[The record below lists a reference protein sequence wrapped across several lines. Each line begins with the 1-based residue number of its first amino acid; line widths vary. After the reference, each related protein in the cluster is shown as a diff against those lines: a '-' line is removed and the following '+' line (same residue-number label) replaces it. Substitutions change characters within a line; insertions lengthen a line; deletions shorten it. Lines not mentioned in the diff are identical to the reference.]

1 MIFIFGEKG
10 AGSHKDKQEVYEW
23 RWKNQV
29 IEIDNMSRK
38 TVLREQ
44 YKNTD
49 NLKLRKSLHEKYS
62 VNKVGFQRWMF
73 EQYPFGPRM
82 KVLELG
88 SGRGE
93 LWNYYFESDMLQSYE
108 MDITLSDFS
117 EGMVEYLLQNYSEKR
132 ISVKKID
139 IINIPFE
146 KEAFDLIIAN
156 SMLYHV
162 KDIDSALSEVKRVLK
177 KDGLFYCSTF
187 GINGMTQYL
196 YHALDELGIPYN
208 HESNI
213 SFTLQ
218 NGMQLLQRQFGRVE
232 RRDYEDALE
241 IDKVEDYLEY
251 IYSMASMQGLDR
263 KYYEIL
269 LDYFNSRKVNGYL
282 HVPKEYGMFAAGKE

>member
-1 MIFIFGEKG
+1 MIDI
-10 AGSHKDKQEVYEW
+10 
-23 RWKNQV
+23 N
-29 IEIDNMSRK
+29 NMSSQ
-38 TVLREQ
+38 TVLKEQ
-44 YKNTD
+44 YKNTG

-62 VNKVGFQRWMF
+62 VNKVGFQKWMF
-73 EQYPFGPRM
+73 EQYPFRTKM

-93 LWNYYFESDMLQSYE
+93 LWNYYFENDILQGYD

-117 EGMVEYLLQNYSEKR
+117 DGMVDYLQHRYLGMRVS
-132 ISVKKID
+132 IKKID
-139 IINIPFE
+139 ILDIPFE
-146 KEAFDLIIAN
+146 KDTFDLIIAN

-162 KDIDSALSEVKRVLK
+162 KDVGLALSEVKRVLK

-187 GINGMTQYL
+187 GMNGMTQYL

-218 NGMQLLQRQFGRVE
+218 NGMQLLKKQFSKVE
-232 RRDYEDALE
+232 RRDYEDALA

-251 IYSMASMQGLDR
+251 IYSMASLQGLDR
-263 KYYEIL
+263 KNYDVL
-269 LDYFNSRKVNGYL
+269 LDYFNSKKVNGYL
-282 HVPKEYGMFAAGKE
+282 HVPKEYGMFVAGKG

>member
-1 MIFIFGEKG
+1 MC
-10 AGSHKDKQEVYEW
+10 
-23 RWKNQV
+23 
-29 IEIDNMSRK
+29 RK
-38 TVLREQ
+38 TAIKEQ
-44 YKNTD
+44 YKNTN

-73 EQYPFGPRM
+73 EQYPFRTRI

-93 LWNYYFESDMLQSYE
+93 LWNYYFENDILQGYE

-117 EGMVEYLLQNYSEKR
+117 DGMVDYLQHSYPDKR
-132 ISVKKID
+132 IAIKKID
-139 IINIPFE
+139 ILDIPFE
-146 KEAFDLIIAN
+146 KDTFDLIIAN

-187 GINGMTQYL
+187 GMNGMTQYL
-196 YHALDELGIPYN
+196 YHALDELGISYN

-218 NGMQLLQRQFGRVE
+218 NGMQLLKQQFSKVE
-232 RRDYEDALE
+232 RCDYEDALA

-251 IYSMASMQGLDR
+251 IYSMASLQGLDR
-263 KYYEIL
+263 KYYDIL
-269 LDYFNSRKVNGYL
+269 LNYFNSKKVNGYL
-282 HVPKEYGMFAAGKE
+282 HVPKEYGMFVAGKE